1 MFSLSRGRKK
11 VVMKKSKFTLP
22 HPDISKTKFLDKM
35 FIGLIKR
42 KTWK

>member
-22 HPDISKTKFLDKM
+22 HPYILKTKFLDKM